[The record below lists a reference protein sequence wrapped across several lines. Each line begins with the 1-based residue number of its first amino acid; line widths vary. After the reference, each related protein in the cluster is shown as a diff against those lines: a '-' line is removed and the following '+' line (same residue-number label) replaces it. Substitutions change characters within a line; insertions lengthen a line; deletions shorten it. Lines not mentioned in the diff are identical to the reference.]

1 MKKKIL
7 FVTGTRAD
15 FGKLEPLAVELIHR
29 NYEVIFFVTGMHM
42 LESYGLTKLE
52 VHRLEGAQI
61 MVLNQDRGML
71 WILYCQKQSVD
82 FLILCQK
89 ISQFGCCSW
98 GSVEALACSIALI
111 MCAVP
116 TWKVVRYLGQLTSCF
131 GIARV
136 RWRVIISFHLS

>member
-1 MKKKIL
+1 MNKKIL

-61 MVLNQDRGML
+61 HEFLNQRPGDAL
-71 WILYCQKQSVD
+71 DIILSKTVGGFSD
-82 FLILCQK
+82 FMSK
-89 ISQFGCCSW
+89 ISQIWLLFMGIELKRLLALL
-98 GSVEALACSIALI
+98 SVRLI

-131 GIARV
+131 GIAQ
-136 RWRVIISFHLS
+136 